1 MRIGASLG
9 RGFVPSGLL
18 GFRGGGELGLKLG
31 NARFGLALSFLHER
45 ARLNAQIGHLGIVGG
60 QGFLQALV
68 RLGARK
74 RHGFALGNIAR
85 KLCSTYLTDDI
96 GIARLVDLKHLAT
109 VRALDLVH
117 GAPLRWLALIR
128 QHTAPRGHSH
138 AR

>member
-18 GFRGGGELGLKLG
+18 GFYSGGELGLKLG

-45 ARLNAQIGHLGIVGG
+45 ARLNSQIGHLGIVGG

-74 RHGFALGNIAR
+74 RHGAFGLAPGRGFALGNIVR
-85 KLCSTYLTDDI
+85 KLRSTYLTDDI
-96 GIARLVDLKHLAT
+96 GIA
-109 VRALDLVH
+109 
-117 GAPLRWLALIR
+117 
-128 QHTAPRGHSH
+128 
-138 AR
+138 